1 MNFFFKK
8 KKINKKI
15 IYGYDI
21 DIKNLIFVVKQ
32 IPIHIENL
40 YNLIIVK
47 EAQYLAYNIE
57 NLYKLIINSNT
68 ILIIC
73 YNDKILDKNTKLY
86 NKIKNIGTIY
96 NSVKLKKIEIF
107 YFIQYEIE
115 KRGFII
121 TNNAINLII
130 KYLGQNLYKINNEI
144 KKILILL
151 NNKKKIDEKFIKKNL
166 LKDNNKSSKLELYI
180 VKKDLFKSYK
190 TIFNLKNLKIS
201 IVLNIIY
208 IFFIK
213 IIKFNLLKLNNFN
226 FIKKK
231 KIYFKAIKIYPL
243 NKMENIISYIRES
256 DTKIK
261 NSSLKNED
269 VIKELLYKIFN
280 N

>member
-8 KKINKKI
+8 KIFNKKI

-21 DIKNLIFVVKQ
+21 DLKNLIFVVKQ

-115 KRGFII
+115 KIGFII

-130 KYLGQNLYKINNEI
+130 KYIGKNLYKINNEI

-151 NNKKKIDEKFIKKNL
+151 NDKKKIDKKFIKKNL
-166 LKDNNKSSKLELYI
+166 LKDNNKYSKLELYI

-190 TIFNLKNLKIS
+190 TIFNLKNVTIS
-201 IVLNIIY
+201 IVLNRIY

-231 KIYFKAIKIYPL
+231 NIYFKAIKIYPL
-243 NKMENIISYIRES
+243 NKIKNIISYIRES

-261 NSSLKNED
+261 NSSLKNEYL
-269 VIKELLYKIFN
+269 IKELLSKIFN